1 MQKGSTVQDGTLIKS
16 ITARQIDSD
25 RGHPGVEVTVTT
37 RSGAVGVAV
46 ATAGVSVGVHEV
58 QFAYDGG
65 TRYGGRGVQVAVNR
79 VEETIAP
86 ALIGMDAT
94 RQTEVDDAI
103 IALDPSPNKTQLGGN
118 ATAAT
123 SAAVLKAGAAALGI
137 PLYQHIGGVNAV
149 TLPVPGIICLVGSD
163 RYGGGG
169 SESGGKPSH
178 ALMCYGYDTF
188 SDAHYAAW
196 QLSRTYADLMSER
209 FGVSARYG
217 HYSVPPGTV
226 SHDKELWDVMVEAIE
241 RDGQTGRIGIQVDV
255 AAGTYYEKDKDR
267 YVGLFDA
274 TDKTRDELIELY
286 VWMADNYPFVIMEDP
301 LDEVDYEGHA
311 ILTAKLPHVETVGD
325 DLYTTNPERL
335 QMGIDHKSTD
345 AILLKVNQI
354 GTISESFNVV
364 RMAYRAGMG
373 VMPCDSRGEGPSIA
387 DYSVG
392 LGTGHLREGA
402 LGHVGNRFLAIESE
416 LGSRAHFAGIE
427 GLTLER

>member
-1 MQKGSTVQDGTLIKS
+1 MHDGTLIKS
-16 ITARQIDSD
+16 ISARQIDSD
-25 RGHPGVEVTVTT
+25 RGHPGVETTVVT
-37 RSGAVGVAV
+37 RNGAVGVAV
-46 ATAGVSVGVHEV
+46 ATAGVSVGIHEV
-58 QFAYDGG
+58 QFVYDGG
-65 TRYGGRGVQVAVNR
+65 ERWGGRGVQIAVEHI
-79 VEETIAP
+79 EEIIAP
-86 ALIGMDAT
+86 AIMGMDAS

-103 IALDPSPNKTQLGGN
+103 IALDPTPNKAKLGGN
-118 ATAAT
+118 ATASV

-149 TLPVPGIICLVGSD
+149 TLPVPGMICLVGSD

-188 SDAHYAAW
+188 ADASYAAW
-196 QLSRTYADLMSER
+196 HIAKTYAGLMHER

-226 SHDKELWDVMVEAIE
+226 SHDRELWDVMTEAIE
-241 RDGQTGRIGIQVDV
+241 LDGQTGRIGIQVDV
-255 AAGTYYEKDKDR
+255 AAGTYYERDKDR
-267 YVGLFDA
+267 YVGLFSPGE
-274 TDKTRDELIELY
+274 KTRDELIALY
-286 VWMADNYPFVIMEDP
+286 EWMADEYPFVIIEDP

-325 DLYTTNPERL
+325 DLYTTNAERL
-335 QMGIDHKSTD
+335 QMGIDVNATD

-354 GTISESFNVV
+354 GTISEAFNVV
-364 RMAYRAGMG
+364 RLAQRNGMA

-392 LGTGHLREGA
+392 LNTGHLREGA
-402 LGHVGNRFLAIESE
+402 LGHVGNRFLAIEQE
-416 LGSRAHFAGIE
+416 LGSRARFAGLQGIKVQ
-427 GLTLER
+427 R